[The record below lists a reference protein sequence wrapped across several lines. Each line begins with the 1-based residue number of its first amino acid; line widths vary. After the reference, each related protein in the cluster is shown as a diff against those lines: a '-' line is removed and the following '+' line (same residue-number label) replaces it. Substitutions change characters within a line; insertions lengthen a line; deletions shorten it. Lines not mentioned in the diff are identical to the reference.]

1 MMQKYNGQLIRQ
13 FASNVSGNA
22 ASGVTVTVRRQ
33 SDSGLAIL
41 YADNNTAGAT
51 IANPITTST
60 TGRFSF
66 YAADGVYTLT
76 FSDST
81 PVQVVQL
88 QDVVA
93 LQEQF
98 DNAVSNAGYIQIGTF
113 AAGCTVNQVN
123 GVVSDGSSFWRW
135 DGALPKTV
143 TAGSA
148 PTPAGVGN
156 WVLIS
161 DGGLRSDLAA
171 TNSTVSVA
179 GVDAEDLAIQYALD
193 TLDKQSCAHIAKRLS
208 DGFDDNLAC
217 FGDSTMY
224 GYLVGGA
231 TPETQDPD
239 NPPALLKKTL
249 GHLYGYT
256 GTVINAAI
264 SGTAMF
270 NMMRGYDIIPNQTY
284 EQRIAPGGIAA
295 SAVVVYCNHGINDCQ
310 SNLSVET
317 FEQDWVNFV
326 NITRKY
332 GKVPVIVTCNPITPI
347 FTGDKRE
354 SSQIEIYDNAKRR
367 VAARMGVELVDNYYY
382 AKKSANRYTETVLIP
397 DGVHPSS
404 TLYRQNGR
412 NLALP
417 LVSANVLRK
426 EGDLASLSGTSYFDT
441 QSSSIVQRDETRAGL
456 NYVAN
461 RSASVTGINAAVI
474 LDEPFKYLSFMA
486 LHWDN
491 GARVKVGVQDNTS
504 PWGFPRCGKSY
515 GNIPFYKWDNDFV
528 VKTDALAGLN
538 VLYWLFDI
546 TDTRPTFNASAL
558 NGFAVPM
565 QGSKSGIVPN
575 LITADYRKNFSL
587 LAYQSLTVKHTFAAG
602 SGDTLT
608 FIDDNNLVTVEI
620 KLTSGNDLTVTLNNQ
635 SGVVT
640 TATIA
645 SAEPAGEKVVSLAIR
660 EDEITVAFKRVGSAT
675 FVTQNVA
682 ITNSLPPIALSL
694 QGASFIINGV

>member
-1 MMQKYNGQLIRQ
+1 MAFLPYPPATTTDVIAVLKQDAGIAHEIVHGNVTTDVDTESGLVPS
-13 FASNVSGNA
+13 FAKVVKALTDEVNA
-22 ASGVTVTVRRQ
+22 ATGV
-33 SDSGLAIL
+33 D
-41 YADNNTAGAT
+41 
-51 IANPITTST
+51 TT
-60 TGRFSF
+60 
-66 YAADGVYTLT
+66 
-76 FSDST
+76 
-81 PVQVVQL
+81 
-88 QDVVA
+88 
-93 LQEQF
+93 
-98 DNAVSNAGYIQIGTF
+98 
-113 AAGCTVNQVN
+113 
-123 GVVSDGSSFWRW
+123 
-135 DGALPKTV
+135 
-143 TAGSA
+143 
-148 PTPAGVGN
+148 
-156 WVLIS
+156 
-161 DGGLRSDLAA
+161 LRGDLAA
-171 TNSTVSVA
+171 VDSTVLVG
-179 GVDAEDLAIQYALD
+179 GVQAKDLSAKYALD
-193 TLDKQSCAHIAKRLS
+193 TLDEQSCTHIAKRLS

-264 SGTAMF
+264 SGTAMY

-284 EQRIAPGGIAA
+284 EQRIAPGGIAS
-295 SAVVVYCNHGINDCQ
+295 SAVIIYCNHGINDCQ
-310 SNLSVET
+310 SNLSIET
-317 FEQDWVNFV
+317 FEQDWVEFV

-332 GKVPVIVTCNPITPI
+332 GKIPVIVTCNPITPI
-347 FTGDKRE
+347 FTGDARE
-354 SSQIEIYDNAKRR
+354 STQIEMYDNAKRR

-382 AKKSANRYTETVLIP
+382 AKKSALRYTETVLIP

-404 TLYRQNGR
+404 ALYRQNGR

-426 EGDLASLSGTSYFDT
+426 EGDIASLSGATYFDT
-441 QSSSIVQRDETRAGL
+441 QSSAITQRDETRTGL
-456 NYVAN
+456 NYVAT
-461 RSASVTGINAAVI
+461 RGGVVTGINAAVV
-474 LDEPFKYLSFMA
+474 LDEPFRYLSFMA

-515 GNIPFYKWDNDFV
+515 GNIPFYKWDTDFV

-546 TDTRPTFNASAL
+546 TDTSPTFNASAL
-558 NGFAVPM
+558 SGFAVPM

-575 LITADYRKNFSL
+575 QITADYRKNYSL
-587 LAYQSLTVKHTFAAG
+587 LAYQALTVKHTFAAG
-602 SGDTLT
+602 TGETIT
-608 FIDDNNLVTVEI
+608 FVDDNNLVTVEL
-620 KLTSGNDLTVTLNNQ
+620 KLTSSNDLKIEINNMM
-635 SGVVT
+635 GLVT
-640 TATIA
+640 TAIIA

-660 EDEITVAFKRVGSAT
+660 EDEITVAFKRVGSTT

-694 QGASFIINGV
+694 SGASFVIDGG